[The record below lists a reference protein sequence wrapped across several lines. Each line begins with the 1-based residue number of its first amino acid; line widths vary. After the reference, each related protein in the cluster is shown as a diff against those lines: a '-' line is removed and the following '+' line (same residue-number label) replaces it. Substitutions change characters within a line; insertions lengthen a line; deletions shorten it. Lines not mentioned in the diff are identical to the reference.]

1 MNVIRVYCGVEYWIA
16 TEGRSLIQS
25 TIIFYPS
32 VYREGKNS
40 NNFPANHRLSALPPR
55 DDHLPPEGKLGGG
68 GSVSYSRNGEAGKA
82 CSLNFQLLEI

>member
-68 GSVSYSRNGEAGKA
+68 VSELQQKWGGRK
-82 CSLNFQLLEI
+82 SLFLELSTA